1 MKNYALIAIASACL
15 LFTSCTT
22 DDLENQNLNTESF
35 SIQNDYNART
45 GDSITS
51 ETDPVK
57 TKGRDD

>member
-15 LFTSCTT
+15 LFTSCTN
-22 DDLENQNLNTESF
+22 DELDSQNLNTESF
-35 SIQNDYNART
+35 SIQNDYNAKA